1 MEILF
6 NKDQAMKAVDVAKN
20 FAEGASGLKVLQ
32 GVLLSAES
40 GRVRLT
46 TTDLT
51 LWCQVELDAQT
62 PQPGKALM
70 PVRGLATVV
79 KNMPHSRV
87 QLRSAGDDAVCV
99 GGSSEV
105 RLKGIDIEDYPD
117 VEAPEGRWLSMPLT
131 AALVDKVAYAVS
143 RDETR
148 YTLSG
153 VLVEVAGRQ
162 LKLVATDGHRLARFA
177 GTLPPGSEC
186 DASEEP
192 VKAIVPVRLLNEAVR
207 LGGKLG
213 GSVTL
218 ELYEKAAAVRIN
230 GSIRIWTGLIDG
242 QYPGYEGI
250 IPSDFVGQVSVPKGA
265 LCSAVSRAGALSKG
279 RRLAGAVL
287 ELDGSDL
294 VVRLVEDA
302 GDGISSIERVSPA
315 RAEGTVPVCGLRI
328 NYLSDALAR
337 LPDVCSVAL
346 KFTDDKGESPVVI
359 QGPESNGSGLLSMI
373 MPYRVDK

>member
-6 NKDQAMKAVDVAKN
+6 NRDQAMKAVDVARN
-20 FAEGASGLKVLQ
+20 FAESASGLKVLQ
-32 GVLLSAES
+32 GALLSAES

-46 TTDLT
+46 TTDLS
-51 LWCQVELDAQT
+51 LWCQVEIDAQT

-70 PVRGLATVV
+70 PVRGLGTVL
-79 KNMPHSRV
+79 KNVPQSRV
-87 QLRSAGDDAVCV
+87 ELRSAGDDVVCV

-105 RLKGIDIEDYPD
+105 RLKGIDVEDYPD
-117 VEAPEGRWLSMPLT
+117 VEEPEGRWLSMPLT
-131 AALVDKVAYAVS
+131 SSLVDRVAYAVS

-148 YTLSG
+148 YTLGG

-186 DASEEP
+186 DAGEEP
-192 VKAIVPVRLLNEAVR
+192 VKAIVPVRLLNEGMR

-218 ELYEKAAAVRIN
+218 ELYEKSAGIRIN

-242 QYPGYEGI
+242 QYPDYEGI
-250 IPSDFVGQVSVPKGA
+250 IPSDHVGLVSVPKGA

-287 ELDGSDL
+287 EMDGSEL

-302 GDGISSIERVSPA
+302 GDGISSIERVSPV

-328 NYLSDALAR
+328 NYLADALAR
-337 LPDVCSVAL
+337 LPDASRVELRFS
-346 KFTDDKGESPVVI
+346 DDKGESPVVI
-359 QGPESNGSGLLSMI
+359 QGSESNGSGLLSMI
-373 MPYRVDK
+373 MPYRVEK